1 MSGYWTQF
9 AKTGNPNR
17 ADLPNWPS
25 YTTAQHEALQ
35 LDRRIE
41 VITGARREKIDLM
54 QQRFAA
60 HTQ

>member
-17 ADLPNWPS
+17 ADLPNWPG
-25 YTTAQHEALQ
+25 YTAEQHEALQ
-35 LDRRIE
+35 LDTHIE
-41 VITGARREKIDLM
+41 TIAGARREKIDLM